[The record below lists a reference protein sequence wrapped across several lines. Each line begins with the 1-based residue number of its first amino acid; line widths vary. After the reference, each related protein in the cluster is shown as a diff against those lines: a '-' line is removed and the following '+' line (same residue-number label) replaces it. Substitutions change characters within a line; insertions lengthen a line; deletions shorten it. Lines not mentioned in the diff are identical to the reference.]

1 MSNNTQSLTR
11 PAGRL
16 RIDPVALLPRFLSRI
31 RYRSTM
37 ITYISQNAF
46 WGLLISA
53 VEVYKRECFGLLIG
67 YRDRKGGGFG
77 GRHASPG
84 SVSEAPDSL
93 RRRADDEMYIVEH
106 ALPYQTARRRHRG
119 VTSNPRPHHRLH
131 HDRGRRASPL
141 PDPLPLRD
149 RLRRQ
154 PPPRDQVGRSR
165 KFPASRPPASVR
177 G

>member
-1 MSNNTQSLTR
+1 
-11 PAGRL
+11 
-16 RIDPVALLPRFLSRI
+16 
-31 RYRSTM
+31 M

-119 VTSNPRPHHRLH
+119 VTSNPRAHKRI
-131 HDRGRRASPL
+131 DRF
-141 PDPLPLRD
+141 LR
-149 RLRRQ
+149 
-154 PPPRDQVGRSR
+154 
-165 KFPASRPPASVR
+165 KAA
-177 G
+177 